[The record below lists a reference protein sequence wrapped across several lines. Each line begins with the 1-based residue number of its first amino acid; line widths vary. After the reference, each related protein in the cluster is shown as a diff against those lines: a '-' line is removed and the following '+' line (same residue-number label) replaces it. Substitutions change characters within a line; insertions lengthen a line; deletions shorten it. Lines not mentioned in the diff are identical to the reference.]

1 MPRDAGY
8 CALLGMIAMLSAG
21 CAGYRAAPLEPR
33 RSADEFAARRI
44 DSPEVRAAVLRL
56 VPQAAASWPPKEWDR
71 AQLLAVALT
80 ENPHLAAARAEAQAA
95 LAREIGAKQRPNPG
109 VGLRS
114 EYARQETEPWLY
126 GLGLNW
132 LIRSSARRRLDVKI
146 ARLHTSDA
154 ELGLMERMWSV
165 RRRLDSALSDLLGA
179 RRSLA
184 LLDRLRAAQ
193 DRLIMV
199 ERRRVDA
206 GEDPQS
212 ELIVA
217 AQARAALDEEAARWR
232 AAADADRS
240 RAAGALG
247 LPPQAL
253 AGVRIAWPDWG
264 APPPVD
270 AAMLRASREG
280 ALLSR
285 ADLGIAIG
293 EYAAAE
299 ARLQRAVA
307 RQYPQITLGPGYY
320 WDHGIAKFPL
330 DVGFTLPLNR
340 NRGEIAAARADRRVA
355 AKRML
360 ALQADI
366 YGQITAAEHAEGIA
380 RASVESA
387 ERRLAAARRQAEQTN
402 LAVRLGE
409 AGAERRLGAAIGF
422 ERARLGL
429 VHRRTRLQDARD
441 ALEDA
446 LHAPLS
452 GPELA
457 LMGAGS

>member
-1 MPRDAGY
+1 MS
-8 CALLGMIAMLSAG
+8 LAG
-21 CAGYRAAPLEPR
+21 CAAYRAAPLDAQ
-33 RSADEFAARRI
+33 RSADDFGMRRI
-44 DSPEVRAAVLRL
+44 DSAGVHAAVARL
-56 VPQAAASWPPKEWDR
+56 MPQAAVSWPPQEWDR
-71 AQLLAVALT
+71 ALLLAVALT
-80 ENPHLAAARAEAQAA
+80 RNPHLGTARAEAQAA
-95 LAREIGAKQRPNPG
+95 VAREIEAAQRPNPD
-109 VGLRS
+109 VTLLS
-114 EYARQETEPWLY
+114 EYARHEPQPWLY
-126 GLGLNW
+126 GLSLNW
-132 LIRSSARRRLDVKI
+132 LIRSSGRRRLDIKI
-146 ARLHTSDA
+146 ARLRTSGA
-154 ELGLMERMWSV
+154 ELALMERIWTV
-165 RRRLDSALSDLLGA
+165 RRNLDAALSEMQGA
-179 RRSLA
+179 QRGLV
-184 LLDRLRAAQ
+184 LLDRLSAAQ
-193 DRLIMV
+193 DRLIAL
-199 ERRRVDA
+199 ERRRIDA
-206 GEDPQS
+206 GEDPAS

-217 AQARAALDEEAARWR
+217 AQTRAAMEQEAAHWR
-232 AAADADRS
+232 AAADAGRS
-240 RAAGALG
+240 RAAAALG

-253 AGVRIAWPDWG
+253 TGVRIAWPDWG

-270 AAMLRASREG
+270 GAMLHKIGER

-299 ARLQRAVA
+299 ARLKRAVA
-307 RQYPQITLGPGYY
+307 RQYPQFTLGPGYY

-330 DVGFTLPLNR
+330 DLGFTLPLNR

-366 YGQITAAEHAEGIA
+366 YGEIAAAEHAEAVA

-387 ERRLAAARRQAEQTN
+387 ERRLGAARRQAEQAD

-409 AGAERRLGAAIGF
+409 SGAERRLGAAIGLA
-422 ERARLGL
+422 RARLG
-429 VHRRTRLQDARD
+429 VVQMRAQLQNARD

-457 LMGAGS
+457 LSGTFYANQAGAGS

>member
-1 MPRDAGY
+1 M
-8 CALLGMIAMLSAG
+8 
-21 CAGYRAAPLEPR
+21 
-33 RSADEFAARRI
+33 
-44 DSPEVRAAVLRL
+44 
-56 VPQAAASWPPKEWDR
+56 
-71 AQLLAVALT
+71 
-80 ENPHLAAARAEAQAA
+80 
-95 LAREIGAKQRPNPG
+95 
-109 VGLRS
+109 
-114 EYARQETEPWLY
+114 
-126 GLGLNW
+126 
-132 LIRSSARRRLDVKI
+132 
-146 ARLHTSDA
+146 
-154 ELGLMERMWSV
+154 
-165 RRRLDSALSDLLGA
+165 
-179 RRSLA
+179 
-184 LLDRLRAAQ
+184 
-193 DRLIMV
+193 
-199 ERRRVDA
+199 
-206 GEDPQS
+206 
-212 ELIVA
+212 
-217 AQARAALDEEAARWR
+217 
-232 AAADADRS
+232 
-240 RAAGALG
+240 
-247 LPPQAL
+247 
-253 AGVRIAWPDWG
+253 
-264 APPPVD
+264 
-270 AAMLRASREG
+270 
-280 ALLSR
+280 SR

-340 NRGEIAAARADRRVA
+340 NRGEIAAARAERRVA

-457 LMGAGS
+457 LLGAGS